1 MKRECPAGLPIE
13 TSGSRS
19 ESPPIPASDPVSRE
33 PFSRPHANG
42 PSASSA
48 RRGPS
53 GTGSLAWSAALV
65 AAFVLGGGTVR
76 AEGIGASFSLSHG
89 AAELEDRDDVWEDLD
104 TRTTQTGL
112 GLIFDSNLAQDRLVN
127 YRLNMGIEFASQDVE
142 QAGIHNEV
150 QGTNFALDQTLGFGF
165 IRTPELRVFVG
176 PSLHLGVGR
185 IDDQIDVDGFR
196 VDYEETSFTAGLGP
210 EIGFNF
216 NLGRNLTLST
226 SLFARYGVRV
236 QAFDDFYD
244 EVGSDGVFVGDELR
258 AGIVTSIFF
267 RFGKDEGY

>member
-1 MKRECPAGLPIE
+1 MKRDFPVDPERNALTARTRTVPLPDTDPVALFGLALRFAGWSVVSTAAFLLAAGL
-13 TSGSRS
+13 
-19 ESPPIPASDPVSRE
+19 
-33 PFSRPHANG
+33 AN
-42 PSASSA
+42 
-48 RRGPS
+48 
-53 GTGSLAWSAALV
+53 
-65 AAFVLGGGTVR
+65 

-104 TRTTQTGL
+104 TRTTNTGL
-112 GLIFDSNLAQDRLVN
+112 GLVFDSNLAQDRPVN
-127 YRLNMGIEFASQDVE
+127 YRLNMGIEFTSQEVE

-150 QGTNFALDQTLGFGF
+150 QGTNFVLDQTLGFGF
-165 IRTPELRVFVG
+165 IRTPDLRVFIG

-196 VDYEETSFTAGLGP
+196 VDYEETSFTAGFGP
-210 EIGFNF
+210 EVGFNF
-216 NLGRNLTLST
+216 HAGRNLTFST

-236 QAFDDFYD
+236 QSFDDFYD
-244 EVGSDGVFVGDELR
+244 EAGSDGDFVGDELR